1 MNLETFTY
9 KIYISIIGEN
19 TFMINK
25 MIKKTNKIRFQLRD
39 L

>member
-9 KIYISIIGEN
+9 KIYISIIGES

-25 MIKKTNKIRFQLRD
+25 MIKKTNKIRF
-39 L
+39 